1 MKQYLKK
8 CLSVLVVMLLI
19 VSVLPTALA
28 QEQETNGE
36 RTAEERLYIESAEN
50 SRAVSPGE
58 TLQLTA
64 LNAEDDPVAVNWSVD
79 RLEIASIDE
88 NGLLTGIEDGQGVV
102 VTASLKSNPEIKG
115 TKTIAVTTGVCQ
127 VIGGTYYKTLEEGI
141 KAAPIEGSVGII
153 RSTTITEK
161 ITIDKNL
168 TLSSIRYDPDDDTTL
183 SVVRENPN
191 ACLKVLPGVKLK
203 LERLLFN
210 GNKEALGNEKG
221 VTFLTIE
228 EGATTTMNFNG
239 IIYNAA
245 AESGP
250 GGILN
255 KGTLEMY
262 GSSLTFCESLTDAGG
277 LRNEGKMLVFGGFIT
292 NNSGINGGGIY
303 NTGTLEMSS
312 GEERSVYIE
321 SNEASENGGGVYNS
335 GNLIMRCGLVS
346 GNTALNGTGGGIY
359 QNGTLTLKQDDK
371 MLLNIKDNI
380 GDDLYLTTGKNIEL
394 DDTAINDKSVIYIAS
409 QEMGPDKAVDIIHQ
423 KDGEAITSSY
433 PFLPSNDTYSI
444 DQKPGDPSTLQLTAH
459 GKVYLGPD
467 GDDKNDGTTV
477 NNAVK
482 SLERAAE
489 IGKKKRQFYVC
500 VLPANDKG
508 ETAVLS
514 NTVDLSKVL
523 TEFVSCDI
531 NGEIIQEPDKG
542 NSITR
547 INPSATI
554 QFGED
559 SYAELSNVTLDG
571 GSLTANVPLVSVI
584 GSSEGQGLSLNKGT
598 IIQNAKSSGDC
609 GGMSIGLELKTEFTI
624 TATAAANG
632 TISPSGNI
640 TVNEGQSQSFTTTP
654 STGYDIAD
662 VVVDGKSVGA
672 QASYTFENISENH
685 SIAATFKVKSNEQYS
700 VTIQT
705 DGTGTAAASV
715 TSAAKGTIVSLKATP
730 SNGYQFKAWQV
741 VSGNLKIEN
750 NQFTMPAE
758 NVILKA
764 VFEKTPAN
772 GGNIKTGMTDTKTG
786 TASAIMLLSIA
797 GISLLVFKRKLNKK

>member
-1 MKQYLKK
+1 M
-8 CLSVLVVMLLI
+8 
-19 VSVLPTALA
+19 
-28 QEQETNGE
+28 
-36 RTAEERLYIESAEN
+36 
-50 SRAVSPGE
+50 
-58 TLQLTA
+58 
-64 LNAEDDPVAVNWSVD
+64 
-79 RLEIASIDE
+79 
-88 NGLLTGIEDGQGVV
+88 
-102 VTASLKSNPEIKG
+102 
-115 TKTIAVTTGVCQ
+115 
-127 VIGGTYYKTLEEGI
+127 
-141 KAAPIEGSVGII
+141 
-153 RSTTITEK
+153 
-161 ITIDKNL
+161 
-168 TLSSIRYDPDDDTTL
+168 
-183 SVVRENPN
+183 
-191 ACLKVLPGVKLK
+191 
-203 LERLLFN
+203 
-210 GNKEALGNEKG
+210 
-221 VTFLTIE
+221 
-228 EGATTTMNFNG
+228 
-239 IIYNAA
+239 
-245 AESGP
+245 
-250 GGILN
+250 
-255 KGTLEMY
+255 
-262 GSSLTFCESLTDAGG
+262 
-277 LRNEGKMLVFGGFIT
+277 
-292 NNSGINGGGIY
+292 
-303 NTGTLEMSS
+303 
-312 GEERSVYIE
+312 
-321 SNEASENGGGVYNS
+321 
-335 GNLIMRCGLVS
+335 
-346 GNTALNGTGGGIY
+346 
-359 QNGTLTLKQDDK
+359 
-371 MLLNIKDNI
+371 
-380 GDDLYLTTGKNIEL
+380 
-394 DDTAINDKSVIYIAS
+394 
-409 QEMGPDKAVDIIHQ
+409 
-423 KDGEAITSSY
+423 
-433 PFLPSNDTYSI
+433 
-444 DQKPGDPSTLQLTAH
+444 
-459 GKVYLGPD
+459 
-467 GDDKNDGTTV
+467 
-477 NNAVK
+477 K

-609 GGMSIGLELKTEFTI
+609 GGMSIGQNGHVVMIEASILNCSATGENSVGGIKNEQISQGLDLQGGTISGCVGTTAGGIYQNGGNKGGMRLTDDGIIKILDNFKSNGEKSNLYIAENSSVLLGAKELEEGSSVGVSSAVAPTEESPVEVVVGPFDEKNKPLPIETKGFVSDSENYKFKYLDGETKNRIGLELKTEFTI

-640 TVNEGQSQSFTTTP
+640 TVKEGQSQSFTTTP

-685 SIAATFKVKSNEQYS
+685 SIVATFKVKSNEQYS